1 MRTRILI
8 SNSSWYLVPLLGMIL
23 VSQGC
28 IGMEWIG
35 DVVVEQRQFP
45 LPPGMSMELA
55 AKPERI
61 EKDNS
66 SGREAWIYPKEGAR
80 WVGPVF
86 LVIIPIPV
94 LLPVGQNYVAVVFE
108 DGKPL
113 TWARHSTDI
122 KWGGAC
128 GLFFN
133 LHDAANSRFHCKD
146 LVQFSRYAR
155 P

>member
-66 SGREAWIYPKEGAR
+66 SGREVWIYPKEGAR

-133 LHDAANSRFHCKD
+133 LHDAANSGFHCKD